1 MKFIQI
7 YCLLFL
13 SSFLAAQTQGLL
25 DLERALTQKSRLD
38 FVQSSLKLSEG
49 YYMEGF
55 YAKSAVRA
63 KRAFETSQKLGN
75 RKYMATSLTQEGKA
89 LLKIGK
95 RKTAN
100 RKKAVENFRKSIR
113 LTNDP
118 QLKIENL
125 EQLETLARQRG
136 KTNEAELIALQIA
149 RLKGEPVAATSPLP
163 GGRKGGLF
171 GKKRKQAIEKAKEMQ
186 QENRELNEQMA
197 TLDRQ
202 RRKLESKSADLQ
214 GVLLKKD
221 SAIVEMSNEQMRTE
235 LMILEKERMVDSFA
249 YATLMDSMFLA
260 NQDSKIVEQET
271 QIQLKN
277 SQRNLFLAL
286 ASIGLVLMIAL
297 LSRYLGIKRHNAVLE
312 EKNKIIREEKKRS
325 EDLLLNILPAAIADE
340 LKARG
345 VAETRQYERA
355 TVLFTDFK
363 NFSNIAKTTSPEQ
376 LIRDLDHCFKNFD
389 RIIGKYELEKIKT
402 IGDAYMCA
410 GGLPKLDPLHPLKVV
425 KAALEIQQFLMEWKL
440 EKVERGEHYFEARVG
455 IHTGPLI
462 AGVVGMKKFAYDIW
476 GDTVNVASRMESS
489 GEAGKVNIS
498 AATYELVK
506 DQFDCEYRGKIKAK
520 NIGEVE
526 MYFVKETAA

>member
-1 MKFIQI
+1 MQTFFF
-7 YCLLFL
+7 LFL
-13 SSFLAAQTQGLL
+13 SSFLAAQSQALL
-25 DLERALTQKSRLD
+25 ELESALTQKSGLD

-49 YYMEGF
+49 YYIEGF
-55 YAKSAVRA
+55 YAKSVVRA
-63 KRAFETSQKLGN
+63 KRAFAAAQKIGN
-75 RKYMATSLTQEGKA
+75 REYMAASLTQEGKA

-95 RKTAN
+95 RKAVN

-118 QLKIENL
+118 ELKLENF
-125 EQLETLARQRG
+125 EQLEALARQRG
-136 KTNEAELIALQIA
+136 KEKEAELIALQIA
-149 RLKGEPVAATSPLP
+149 RLRGEPVAAHSPLS
-163 GGRKGGLF
+163 GSRKGGLF
-171 GKKRKQAIEKAKEMQ
+171 GKKRKQAIEKVKEIQ
-186 QENRELNEQMA
+186 WENRELNEQMVA
-197 TLDRQ
+197 LDTQ
-202 RRKLESKSADLQ
+202 RRKLEAKSADLLD
-214 GVLLKKD
+214 VLSQKD
-221 SAIVEMSNEQMRTE
+221 SAIVQMTEEQMQTE

-260 NQDSKIVEQET
+260 NQDIKIVEQKT
-271 QIQLKN
+271 QIQFKN

-286 ASIGLVLMIAL
+286 AALGLL
-297 LSRYLGIKRHNAVLE
+297 LAVGLLWGYLSIKRHNALLE
-312 EKNKIIREEKKRS
+312 EKNKIIREEKQRS
-325 EDLLLNILPAAIADE
+325 EDLLLNILPATIADE

-345 VAETRQYERA
+345 VAQTRQYDRA

-363 NFSNIAKTTSPEQ
+363 NFSQIAKTTSPEQ

-410 GGLPKLDPLHPLKVV
+410 GGLPQLDPHHPIKVV
-425 KAALEIQQFLMEWKL
+425 KAALEIQQFLMDWKL
-440 EKVERGEHYFEARVG
+440 EKMEKGEQYFEARVG
-455 IHTGPLI
+455 IHSGPLI

-489 GEAGKVNIS
+489 GEVGKVNIS

-506 DQFDCEYRGKIKAK
+506 QQFDCEYRGKIKAK